1 MESKEIERLI
11 ELLISAHE
19 ECYKCEGVCFLSTE
33 EETELNELIK
43 KYKIK

>member
-1 MESKEIERLI
+1 MKTEEIERLI

-19 ECYKCEGVCFLSTE
+19 ECYECEGVCFLSTE
-33 EETELNELIK
+33 EETELNKLIE